1 MSKRLEGKIAV
12 ITGGANGMGRAS
24 VLRFLAEGAK
34 VVFVDINDAA
44 AVETLALARGAGNN
58 DVRFVHGNVSEEAD
72 MVGAIALARS
82 EFGTL
87 DCVFA
92 NAAVGGGKDDGCF
105 FLRACPRFVHRART
119 RTA

>member
-44 AVETLALARGAGNN
+44 ADETLALARAAGSN
-58 DVRFVHGNVSEEAD
+58 DARFVHGD
-72 MVGAIALARS
+72 LAHKS
-82 EFGTL
+82 F
-87 DCVFA
+87 
-92 NAAVGGGKDDGCF
+92 
-105 FLRACPRFVHRART
+105 
-119 RTA
+119 